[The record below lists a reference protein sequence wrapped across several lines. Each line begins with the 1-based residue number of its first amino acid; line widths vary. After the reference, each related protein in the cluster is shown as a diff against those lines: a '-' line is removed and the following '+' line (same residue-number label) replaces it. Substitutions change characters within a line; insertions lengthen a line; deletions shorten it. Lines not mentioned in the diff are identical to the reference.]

1 MALKRMSSKRA
12 YGIKNA
18 LQRLNPLPIVA
29 QRAPLVTDRA
39 EIGTVWIDVP
49 LDDAYFLTS
58 IVANVS
64 TWINAGGGTGTFAA
78 LNVTGAAVIGT
89 ALTLTAG
96 NLTLGAMAADGVLTN
111 TAAGV
116 VTSNALTDGQMLIGS
131 TGVPPVAATLTAGA
145 GIVIGN
151 AAGAITVTATGAIA
165 SNYTASDANNVIP
178 DGLGNLNIL
187 GGVNIG
193 TTAAIANTVTI
204 DLDAAPTLAGLL
216 TCQAGITQSAGTTT
230 ITSDT
235 NGAEAI
241 YLHANGGVNETI
253 VILADQSTD
262 LASIDITSDVGG
274 ISIAAGIASALAISI
289 GALDAAGG
297 VSITSGTGGIAIGAT
312 NGAVAI
318 TSGTGNM
325 NIGADATDHTSTFGS
340 VTGVSQTVVQSGT
353 GPLALNGGGLITIDC
368 ATTLEINS
376 SGGII
381 GIGNDAVAQNINL
394 GTGAAARTIS
404 IGNATAATAI
414 DIDAGTGA
422 CSILSN
428 ATDHSTTFGSVTGVS
443 ALTTQAG
450 TGAMTFTAGGIF
462 DVNAVGA
469 ITLDSSAG
477 TIGIGVDADA
487 FAINIGTG
495 ASARVLTLG
504 NVTGVSQIVENTGSG
519 GWQLT
524 ATDGPITAISGT
536 GQIDLSNDATATTI
550 NLGTGAGIK
559 AVTLGSDNTTSI
571 TTIACGTL
579 GCTVGTTA
587 NAHTTTI
594 GSATGAASVVCQS
607 GTGLAAFG
615 GNGTDHTTAL
625 GSVIGASPTNVQG
638 GTGGITLDAAGIVRV
653 TPVVD
658 TQAAAAVTVD
668 ANVGVGVFTGLVTA
682 SAASQIFTVTNAV
695 CTAASRIICTMA
707 NLGANDA
714 QMCVTRVIPGAGSF
728 TVTCQ
733 NLGAAALNGDCILSF
748 WIIAA

>member
-495 ASARVLTLG
+495 ASARTITLGNATGATSLVLNAGTGAVNIGANATVHATTVGSLTGASATTIQAGTGAVLIDGGDLVLIDAVADVDINSSTGNINIGNDVVAQNINIGTGASVRSIAIGNATGATDISLDAGTGGIDINNAAGRVSMTPATNTAAGVAITLDARVGVCTLTG
-504 NVTGVSQIVENTGSG
+504 NVTGAGVDLDI
-519 GWQLT
+519 
-524 ATDGPITAISGT
+524 DIT
-536 GQIDLSNDATATTI
+536 
-550 NLGTGAGIK
+550 
-559 AVTLGSDNTTSI
+559 
-571 TTIACGTL
+571 
-579 GCTVGTTA
+579 
-587 NAHTTTI
+587 NAYA
-594 GSATGAASVVCQS
+594 SA
-607 GTGLAAFG
+607 
-615 GNGTDHTTAL
+615 
-625 GSVIGASPTNVQG
+625 
-638 GTGGITLDAAGIVRV
+638 
-653 TPVVD
+653 
-658 TQAAAAVTVD
+658 
-668 ANVGVGVFTGLVTA
+668 GVGVLVTV
-682 SAASQIFTVTNAV
+682 SNIGGNDSDITIEGVN
-695 CTAASRIICTMA
+695 TAT
-707 NLGANDA
+707 
-714 QMCVTRVIPGAGSF
+714 AGHLILHCINS
-728 TVTCQ
+728 
-733 NLGAAALNGDCILSF
+733 GAAALNGDVIVTF
-748 WIIAA
+748 WILN